1 MKLGVHQLK
10 DMRTLQ
16 EIATEATKYQF
27 IQFNSKLEQIEY
39 LVENTK
45 KEMSLFQRNHQ
56 AKCFTFYLAAADEIT
71 AYIVEATAPYIS
83 LILTEAELKDVSIER
98 CTELQHLLERVKH
111 VLNGVYTYE
120 KFWILEEKYISILR
134 RATACQYALDGH
146 IQHINIV
153 SVSS

>member
-10 DMRTLQ
+10 DMKTLQ

-27 IQFNSKLEQIEY
+27 IQFNNKLEQIEY

-45 KEMSLFQRNHQ
+45 KEMNLFQRNHR
-56 AKCFTFYLAAADEIT
+56 AGRFIYYLAASDEIT
-71 AYIVEATAPYIS
+71 AHVIEASSPYIS
-83 LILTEAELKDVSIER
+83 LILTEAESQDVSIER
-98 CTELQHLLERVKH
+98 CTELQYLLERVRH

-134 RATACQYALDGH
+134 RATACQYALDA
-146 IQHINIV
+146 QLKSLVAV
-153 SVSS
+153 SGL

>member
-10 DMRTLQ
+10 DMKTLQ

-27 IQFNSKLEQIEY
+27 IQFSDKLEQIEY

-45 KEMSLFQRNHQ
+45 KEMNLFQRNHQ
-56 AKCFTFYLAAADEIT
+56 AKCFTYYLAAVDEIT
-71 AYIVEATAPYIS
+71 TYVNEATSPYLN
-83 LILTEAELKDVSIER
+83 LILTEAESKDVSSER

-134 RATACQYALDGH
+134 CATACQYALDAH
-146 IQHINIV
+146 LQSQNKMA
-153 SVSS
+153 VSS